1 MACNKSREAS
11 ITQFFGEKMERAAL
25 QSLDITKKSHWNN
38 HHPAA
43 NFTKWMSVIDGNIVH
58 TWVEAKADVILD
70 FMDVELLQVVL
81 TESALL
87 NTQFH
92 ILFDLKSVFNITFRY
107 KQAITDLF
115 FNWNPLLGVICFY
128 NVHESMRITMDTFT
142 AVAPQKISVIMAKSY
157 ENALEN
163 IMAFK
168 EGMLITEELE
178 LEQKPE
184 SALKKQYLQAIARIS
199 WLNMLDE
206 QITTPPLD
214 NQYYPFFKALD
225 SLRCDLVA
233 KEREKEREIQL
244 LQQSFENRITQM
256 VIKTNAQAEANK
268 KLILD
273 MEKERAT
280 LDKKIAVQDNELT
293 RRSTTTAKNTDGL
306 QCLLD
311 QIYSLDIEPSIKKAM
326 TDSCVHLIET
336 DSTDKKLS
344 LELTEAN
351 SLFLSMLHKTFPEL
365 NKRELRICML
375 VKLNYDTTEIASSIS
390 ISVRG
395 MESIRFRMHKKLGL
409 GKHQSIKTYLSE
421 LGVT

>member
-1 MACNKSREAS
+1 
-11 ITQFFGEKMERAAL
+11 MERAAL

-43 NFTKWMSVIDGNIVH
+43 SFTKWMSVIDGNIVH
-58 TWVEAKADVILD
+58 IWIEAKADVILD

-81 TESALL
+81 TESDLL
-87 NTQFH
+87 TRQFH

-115 FNWNPLLGVICFY
+115 FNWQPLLGVICFY

-233 KEREKEREIQL
+233 KEREKERG
-244 LQQSFENRITQM
+244 
-256 VIKTNAQAEANK
+256 
-268 KLILD
+268 
-273 MEKERAT
+273 KERAT

-293 RRSTTTAKNTDGL
+293 RRSTTTAENTDGL

-351 SLFLSMLHKTFPEL
+351 SLFLSMLQKTFPEL

-375 VKLNYDTTEIASSIS
+375 VKLNYDTTEIASSIG

>member
-1 MACNKSREAS
+1 
-11 ITQFFGEKMERAAL
+11 MERATL

-128 NVHESMRITMDTFT
+128 NVPESMRITMDTFT

-157 ENALEN
+157 ENAIEN

-168 EGMLITEELE
+168 KGMLITEELE

-206 QITTPPLD
+206 QITTPPPD
-214 NQYYPFFKALD
+214 NQYYTFFKALD

-244 LQQSFENRITQM
+244 LQQSFDHRITQM
-256 VIKTNAQAEANK
+256 VIKMNAQAEANK
-268 KLILD
+268 KLIRD
-273 MEKERAT
+273 MEKERET
-280 LDKKIAVQDNELT
+280 LHKRIAVQDSELT
-293 RRSTTTAKNTDGL
+293 RRSTTTAENKNGL
-306 QCLLD
+306 QRLLD

-326 TDSCVHLIET
+326 TDCCLHLIET

-344 LELTEAN
+344 LELTEAD
-351 SLFLSMLHKTFPEL
+351 SLFLSMLQKTFPQL

-375 VKLNYDTTEIASSIS
+375 VKLNHDTTEIARSIG

-409 GKHQSIKTYLSE
+409 EKHQSIKTYLSE
-421 LGVT
+421 IAVM

>member
-1 MACNKSREAS
+1 
-11 ITQFFGEKMERAAL
+11 MEQATL
-25 QSLDITKKSHWNN
+25 QALDITKKSHWSN

-43 NFTKWMSVIDGNIVH
+43 GYTKWMSVIDGNIVH

-92 ILFDLKSVFNITFRY
+92 ILFDLGSVFNITFKY

-115 FNWNPLLGVICFY
+115 FNWNPLLGVIGFY
-128 NVHESMRITMDTFT
+128 NVPESMRITMETFT
-142 AVAPQKISVIMAKSY
+142 AVAPQKITVIMAKSY
-157 ENALEN
+157 ENAIEY
-163 IMAFK
+163 IVAFK
-168 EGMLITEELE
+168 EGVLKTEEWE
-178 LEQKPE
+178 LEHKAEPT
-184 SALKKQYLQAIARIS
+184 LKKQYLQAIARIS

-206 QITTPPLD
+206 QITTPPPD

-233 KEREKEREIQL
+233 KEKEKEREIQL
-244 LQQSFENRITQM
+244 LQQSFEHRITQM
-256 VIKTNAQAEANK
+256 VIKMNAQAEANK

-273 MEKERAT
+273 TEKQMAT
-280 LDKKIAVQDNELT
+280 LHKKIAVQDSELT
-293 RRSTTTAKNTDGL
+293 RRSTTTVENKDGL

-351 SLFLSMLHKTFPEL
+351 SLFLSMLQKTFPEL

-375 VKLNYDTTEIASSIS
+375 VKLNYDTTEIASSIG